1 MFSRL
6 FNHLFEERTE
16 DLFQQGCR
24 DRLEGKLPKNQDSNY
39 IRGYLAN
46 RARGIDDD
54 IQYFPTVE
62 AYLDWKRRYQNKSLK

>member
-6 FNHLFEERTE
+6 FSHLFEERAE
-16 DLFQQGCR
+16 DLFQRGCR
-24 DRLEGKLPKNQDSNY
+24 DRLKGKLPQNQDSSY

-54 IQYFPTVE
+54 IQYFPTVQ
-62 AYLDWKRRYQNKSLK
+62 AYLAWKHRYHNNSLK